1 MPTMLGLTTD
11 PSPHG
16 LNSKESKFGKPSSQR
31 GMELAPRM
39 QGSSIVSGIENS
51 DFFNGGGKQKEH
63 SDDEESDDEKLN
75 TIKGRNVA
83 AAKEMETLLWRAL
96 CDKPKS
102 ALKYIGKDAVIS
114 NRFLFGDPEPRTKE
128 SDPPL
133 EDEIKHC
140 EEWLAYKMHDPQVVE
155 IGLMAAA
162 LAYKVTLFRQLDHG
176 NGQYGMQA
184 VEATCSS
191 SWRQLASGDWE
202 LCSMFAS

>member
-11 PSPHG
+11 PSPNG
-16 LNSKESKFGKPSSQR
+16 LNSKESKFGQRSSSR
-31 GMELAPRM
+31 DMELVPR
-39 QGSSIVSGIENS
+39 QSGSLTSGIENS
-51 DFFNGGGKQKEH
+51 DFFNGGKQKEH

-75 TIKGRNVA
+75 TIKGRNHA

-114 NRFLFGDPEPRTKE
+114 NRFLFGDPEPRTAE

-133 EDEIKHC
+133 EEEIRHC

-162 LAYKVTLFRQLDHG
+162 IAYRVTLFRQIDQG
-176 NGQYGMQA
+176 NGQYGMQT